1 MGFTSLSFNNFWNY
15 FDYILYISELILVAT
30 TIHTSLQHH
39 KHNYCRLVRIFMHND
54 SCMNKSMTKK
64 PKIKSLAQKMKMTI
78 GSIGFIMLSILHLL
92 FAQGAAG
99 IGIWVQAI
107 PAILAVFAFV
117 LSTYR
122 VIKGFPVAA
131 IIFFGTL
138 PLWLVHIPITILIED
153 ESPIF
158 LIATSISPAIAG
170 IVLLT
175 NYKKTT

>member
-1 MGFTSLSFNNFWNY
+1 
-15 FDYILYISELILVAT
+15 
-30 TIHTSLQHH
+30 
-39 KHNYCRLVRIFMHND
+39 MHNG
-54 SCMNKSMTKK
+54 SSMNKNITKK
-64 PKIKSLAQKMKMTI
+64 PKIKSLVQKVKI
-78 GSIGFIMLSILHLL
+78 IISSIGLILLTILHLL
-92 FAQGAAG
+92 FAQGSAG

-107 PAILAVFAFV
+107 PAILAVFTFA

-122 VIKGFPVAA
+122 LIKGLPVAV

-158 LIATSISPAIAG
+158 LIATSITPAIAG
-170 IVLLT
+170 IVSLI